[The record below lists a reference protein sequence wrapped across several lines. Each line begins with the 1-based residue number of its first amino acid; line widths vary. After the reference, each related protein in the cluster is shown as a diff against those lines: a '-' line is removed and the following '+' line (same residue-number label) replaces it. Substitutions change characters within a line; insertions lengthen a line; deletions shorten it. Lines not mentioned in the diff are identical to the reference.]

1 MYNKGLKIIIIII
14 IIIDS
19 PSRTA
24 KLGKECIADGELLSK
39 MFFM

>member
-1 MYNKGLKIIIIII
+1 MYNKGLKIIII

-24 KLGKECIADGELLSK
+24 KFGKECIADGELLSK

>member
-1 MYNKGLKIIIIII
+1 MCNKGLKIIII

-24 KLGKECIADGELLSK
+24 MFGKECIADGELLRK
-39 MFFM
+39 MFFI